1 MEQWLK
7 PQIYRSDYAEIIED
21 IWDFT
26 VEKDLSFMVKDAKDR
41 CVGVALN
48 FDARDEPEVNI
59 RSKLLTVFTFL
70 EFLEGPIR

>member
-1 MEQWLK
+1 
-7 PQIYRSDYAEIIED
+7 
-21 IWDFT
+21 
-26 VEKDLSFMVKDAKDR
+26 MVKDSKDR

-48 FDARDEPEVNI
+48 FDAKDEPEVNI